1 MVLLHGLARTARSMQ
16 PLVKALEKAGYT
28 TVNID
33 YASRAAPIE
42 KLSREAVPK
51 GVSACR
57 RLGARRIHFV
67 THSMGG
73 ILLRHYLAN
82 HRLAELGRVVM
93 LSPPN
98 HGSEIADQLKENRLY
113 RWFNG
118 PAGQELGTKGLPE
131 RLGPVDYPVGVIT
144 GSKSALWDRWF
155 SSKLIPGPDDGK
167 VSVES
172 ARLEGMT
179 DFLVVPYSHGFIM
192 RPAPVIRQV
201 LHFLRHGRF
210 DHRQ

>member
-1 MVLLHGLARTARSMQ
+1 MIVTYVERCPSILACWLASLTLLLSTTPIISVAATESDANEGECVVLLHGLARTARSMQ

-82 HRLAELGRVVM
+82 HRLPELGRVVM

-118 PAGQELGTKGLPE
+118 PAGQELGTEGLP
-131 RLGPVDYPVGVIT
+131 
-144 GSKSALWDRWF
+144 
-155 SSKLIPGPDDGK
+155 
-167 VSVES
+167 
-172 ARLEGMT
+172 AR
-179 DFLVVPYSHGFIM
+179 
-192 RPAPVIRQV
+192 
-201 LHFLRHGRF
+201 
-210 DHRQ
+210 